1 MEDTNDLDRMTD
13 LRILRTICDEIEAGQ
28 GPAPLR
34 NRKLIFGV
42 CSTSVKRR
50 SIRVNFGRILQSYL
64 RVTRISSLPTAR
76 RITRMIS
83 DQIDNLEL
91 MKAERPL
98 TDEEEHCLR
107 DNLFSLLK
115 RVDSLVCWAAGTQRK
130 KTGEDENLEKK
141 R

>member
-1 MEDTNDLDRMTD
+1 MEDTNDFDRMTD

-28 GPAPLR
+28 APGAVAES
-34 NRKLIFGV
+34 KADF
-42 CSTSVKRR
+42 RR
-50 SIRVNFGRILQSYL
+50 LLDLCETEEYQGELWQYL
-64 RVTRISSLPTAR
+64 KAHPRVTRISLLPTAR

-83 DQIDNLEL
+83 DQIDNLES

-98 TDEEEHCLR
+98 TDEEEHRLR